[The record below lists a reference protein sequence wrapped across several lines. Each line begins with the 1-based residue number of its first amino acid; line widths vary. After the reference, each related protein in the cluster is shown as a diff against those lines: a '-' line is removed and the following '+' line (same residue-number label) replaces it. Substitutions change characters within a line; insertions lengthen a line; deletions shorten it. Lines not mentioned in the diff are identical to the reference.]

1 MPDFVTCRQ
10 TMLLYLKAR
19 IPFISLRTDE
29 RDRALELFRCMATDL
44 NVPIYHHTLSQG
56 VRDIATNRVVN
67 EDRSVA
73 GALDYASQQI
83 LQRQNLTF
91 VLTEVQDID
100 GDTPISRQM
109 LDVASSATER
119 GGSIVVITTSSI
131 WPRLQR
137 QGMTLVLDPPNEDE
151 MRAIIAECLSPYRGS
166 VQIEWGEPEL
176 TEAATILAG
185 VTRIEAENAVA
196 TFLAKGSILKSDLA
210 ELSKVKDRIFSDI
223 AGLER
228 VKTSAKEVTV
238 GGLAGLQA
246 WLEKQRPLLNM
257 DLRERGLRPPRGV
270 LLVGVPGCGKSL
282 SAKAIATS
290 WNLPLYRL
298 DLSNIHGQYLGQ
310 SEGRLKEALST
321 ADRVAPCVLWID
333 EIEKGLSGTRGQTGD
348 SGTSTRVFG
357 TLLTWMEENEKP
369 VFTIA
374 TANDIEGLPPELL
387 RKGRFDEVFFIDLPT
402 PQERANILAIHITKH
417 HRDYRDFDLPAL
429 VVATE
434 GFSGAE
440 IEQAV
445 VSSLYRAFGEG
456 EETKLEN
463 RHLAS
468 ALSESVP
475 LSRSMANR
483 VAILRQEAKEKW
495 RPASNE
501 PETGPVKDVGLAEPP
516 PVPKKV
522 KRVFDV

>member
-1 MPDFVTCRQ
+1 MPDFAACRQ

-29 RDRALELFRCMATDL
+29 RDRALELFRSVATDL
-44 NVPIYHHTLSQG
+44 NVPIYYHTLSQG

-73 GALDYASQQI
+73 GALDHASQQI

-91 VLTEVQDID
+91 VLTEAQDID
-100 GDTPISRQM
+100 GDTPLSRQM
-109 LDVASSATER
+109 LDVASSATEK
-119 GGSIVVITTSSI
+119 GGAIVVITTSSI

-176 TEAATILAG
+176 TEAATILSG

-210 ELSKVKDRIFSDI
+210 ELSQVKDRIFSDI

-246 WLEKQRPLLNM
+246 WLEKQRPLLTM

-333 EIEKGLSGTRGQTGD
+333 EIEKGLAGSGGSSDG
-348 SGTSTRVFG
+348 GTSTRLVGHFLYWLQEGRARVF
-357 TLLTWMEENEKP
+357 
-369 VFTIA
+369 VVA
-374 TANDIEGLPPELL
+374 TANDIGKLPPELF
-387 RKGRFDEVFFIDLPT
+387 RRGRFDELFFVDLPNHVER
-402 PQERANILAIHITKH
+402 QEIINLYARKYM
-417 HRDYRDFDLPAL
+417 HRDLPAAMLSDL
-429 VVATE
+429 VDISD
-434 GFSGAE
+434 GFAGADLDAAVAE
-440 IEQAV
+440 IAKEAILKGDSTITDAYWHTV
-445 VSSLYRAFGEG
+445 FS
-456 EETKLEN
+456 N
-463 RHLAS
+463 I
-468 ALSESVP
+468 VP
-475 LSRSMANR
+475 LSKTNPE
-483 VAILRQEAKEKW
+483 AIESIRAWGRERAV
-495 RPASNE
+495 PAS
-501 PETGPVKDVGLAEPP
+501 GQSIAQDAGQ
-516 PVPKKV
+516 PKARRSV
-522 KRVFDV
+522 LV